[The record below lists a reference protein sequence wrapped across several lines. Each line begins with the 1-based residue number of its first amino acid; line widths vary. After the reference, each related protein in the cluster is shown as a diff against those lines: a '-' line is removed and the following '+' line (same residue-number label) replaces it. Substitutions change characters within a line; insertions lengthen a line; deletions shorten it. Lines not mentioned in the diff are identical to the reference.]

1 MANKYDIFISYRRK
15 DAGEKA
21 EHLKD
26 ILEPHYKKRISFDRE
41 NLTGKFNVQLIERID
56 SVKDFLLVI
65 GKNSFCYTDK
75 DRADESVAFYNE
87 LTSLS
92 QEDFA
97 KRIDQL
103 GPDADIDYVRI
114 EIGRAL
120 RRKDIH
126 IIPVVP
132 ERTDSFNFSTLN
144 LPSDI
149 AGVKT
154 YEAVFYS
161 DSPDALFK
169 DVLPKVRKH
178 LRSKSN
184 LIVNRP
190 LFAAIVLTLL
200 VFLGVTSW
208 MYYQKVLG
216 DKAEAQRKNMMVHL
230 EEKYAPYGLNFFNN
244 DTITLSQ
251 LQAID
256 DILDNMQVVVEDS
269 LYMGILEMTTG
280 QWNGVM
286 KLPCEPADPLMPK
299 TNISWGDCQNF
310 VLNLSTLTDIEFD
323 IPTEAEWEYAARGGE
338 KPDGTTYSGSNNPDE
353 VAWFKNNSGGKPHK
367 CNDGDTKE
375 NGNGLSNMSGNVG
388 EICFDAFDKNAT
400 EGKVLSLKVVK
411 GGNFASS
418 AEDITIT
425 SRTSIDENDRSNNK
439 VGLRLVFRLNDF
451 EFTPNNN
458 Q

>member
-1 MANKYDIFISYRRK
+1 MANKYDIFISYRRR

-26 ILEPHYKKRISFDRE
+26 LMEPHYKRRVSFDRE
-41 NLTGKFNVQLIERID
+41 NLTGKFNVQLIQRID
-56 SVKDFLLVI
+56 TVKDFLLVI
-65 GKNSFCYTDK
+65 GKNSFCYTDQ
-75 DRADESVAFYNE
+75 DRSDESVAFYNE

-97 KRIDQL
+97 RHIDAL

-132 ERTDSFNFSTLN
+132 ERTDNYNFATLN

-169 DVLPKVRKH
+169 DVMPKVRKH
-178 LRSKSN
+178 MNSKADLKIN
-184 LIVNRP
+184 KTLC
-190 LFAAIVLTLL
+190 AAIALVLIL
-200 VFLGVTSW
+200 FLGVVSW
-208 MYYQKVLG
+208 YYVKAQKAV
-216 DKAEAQRKNMMVHL
+216 KAEEQRQNMMVHL
-230 EEKYAPYGLNFFNN
+230 QEKYASYGLNFYNN
-244 DTITLSQ
+244 DTISISQ

-269 LYMGILEMTTG
+269 LYMGIFEMTVG
-280 QWNGVM
+280 QWNGIM
-286 KLPCEPADPLMPK
+286 KLPCEQADSLMPK

-310 VLNLSTLTDIEFD
+310 VLNLSTLTDIDFD

-338 KPDGTTYSGSNNPDE
+338 NPDGTALSGSNNPDE
-353 VAWFKNNSGGKPHK
+353 VAWYKNNSGGKAHK
-367 CNDGDTKE
+367 CDAGNIRE
-375 NGNGLSNMSGNVG
+375 NGNGLFNMSGNVG
-388 EICFDAFDKNAT
+388 EICLDTFDKDAT
-400 EGKVLSLKVVK
+400 DSKSLSQKVVK

-418 AEDITIT
+418 AEDIIIT
-425 SRTSIDENDRSNNK
+425 SRTTIDENDRSNNK
-439 VGLRLVFRLNDF
+439 VGLRLVFRLNAF
-451 EFTPNNN
+451 EFKPNNN

>member
-15 DAGEKA
+15 DAGDKA

-26 ILEPHYKKRISFDRE
+26 LLEPYYKKRISFDRE

-65 GKNSFCYTDK
+65 GKNSFCYTDA
-75 DRADESVAFYNE
+75 DRSDESVAFYNE

-97 KRIDQL
+97 RRIDEL
-103 GPDADIDYVRI
+103 GPDANIDYVRI

-132 ERTDSFNFSTLN
+132 ERTDSYNFATLN

-178 LRSKSN
+178 MKSRAD
-184 LIVNRP
+184 LIVNKT
-190 LFAAIVLTLL
+190 LTAIIALVLI
-200 VFLGVTSW
+200 VFFGVASW
-208 MYYQKVLG
+208 YYLQNQRKVH
-216 DKAEAQRKNMMVHL
+216 AEEQRKNMMVHL
-230 EEKYAPYGLNFFNN
+230 QEKHATYGLNFYNN
-244 DTITLSQ
+244 DTISISQ
-251 LQAID
+251 MQAID

-269 LYMGILEMTTG
+269 LYMGIFEVTVS
-280 QWNGVM
+280 QWNGIM
-286 KLPCEPADPLMPK
+286 KQPYEAADSLMPK
-299 TNISWGDCQNF
+299 TNVSHGDCMIF
-310 VLNLSTLTDIEFD
+310 AMNLTSLTDIEFD
-323 IPTEAEWEYAARGGE
+323 IPTEAEWEYAAKGGE
-338 KPDGTTYSGSNNPDE
+338 KPDNTIYSGSNNPDE
-353 VAWFKNNSGGKPHK
+353 VAWYKKNSGGVAHK
-367 CNDGDTKE
+367 CDGGEVRE
-375 NGNGLSNMSGNVG
+375 NGNGLHNMSGNVG
-388 EICFDAFDKNAT
+388 EICFDTFDKDAT
-400 EGKVLSLKVVK
+400 EGKALSQKVVK

-418 AEDITIT
+418 AADLAVT
-425 SRTSIDENDRSNNK
+425 SRSSIDENDRSSNK
-439 VGLRLVFRLNDF
+439 IGCRLVIRLNDYIF
-451 EFTPNNN
+451 PTDK
-458 Q
+458 